1 MKHKYTYRKSSNA
14 PSPSLETLL
23 MANARE
29 LLTTWEVLRDKQLV
43 DKHLASLDKVYG
55 ANVEQ
60 KVRQYMRE
68 INKNERNAR

>member
-1 MKHKYTYRKSSNA
+1 
-14 PSPSLETLL
+14 

-29 LLTTWEVLRDKQLV
+29 LLTTWEVLKDKQLV
-43 DKHLASLDKVYG
+43 DKHLASLDKLYG

-68 INKNERNAR
+68 IHKNERNAR

>member
-1 MKHKYTYRKSSNA
+1 MKTRYIYRRPSNA

-29 LLTTWEVLRDKQLV
+29 LLTTWEVLKDKQLV

-55 ANVEQ
+55 ASVEQ
-60 KVRQYMRE
+60 RVREYMRE
-68 INKNERNAR
+68 IKKSERSA

>member
-1 MKHKYTYRKSSNA
+1 MKRPYIYRRPSNA

-23 MANARE
+23 MASARE

>member
-1 MKHKYTYRKSSNA
+1 MKHKYTYRKASNA

-23 MANARE
+23 MASARE
-29 LLTTWEVLRDKQLV
+29 LLTTWEVLRDKALI

-55 ANVEQ
+55 ASVEQ

-68 INKNERNAR
+68 INKNERNA

>member
-1 MKHKYTYRKSSNA
+1 MKTRHIYRKASNA

-23 MANARE
+23 MASARE

-55 ANVEQ
+55 ANAEQ
-60 KVRQYMRE
+60 RVRQYMRE
-68 INKNERNAR
+68 IKKNERNA

>member
-1 MKHKYTYRKSSNA
+1 
-14 PSPSLETLL
+14 
-23 MANARE
+23 MASARE
-29 LLTTWEVLRDKQLV
+29 LLTTWEVLKDKQLV

-68 INKNERNAR
+68 IHRNERNAR

>member
-1 MKHKYTYRKSSNA
+1 MKYKYIYRKASNA

-23 MANARE
+23 MASARE
-29 LLTTWEVLRDKQLV
+29 LLTTWEVLRDKPLV

-60 KVRQYMRE
+60 RVRTYMHE
-68 INKNERNAR
+68 IKKTERGI